1 MKAMSPTH
9 LLAQPSCPAL
19 NASTSPR
26 SKNPAW
32 PDSQDSGGGY
42 FGTLSAIGELHLRLG
57 GRNQDL
63 LKGGDVSLWLRGI
76 SDLIEDTDSVL
87 TNFPTLILKPESAN
101 KVLK

>member
-26 SKNPAW
+26 SKNS
-32 PDSQDSGGGY
+32 DSRDNGGEY

-76 SDLIEDTDSVL
+76 SDLVEDTDSVL